1 MSTGANQ
8 IVEVFPISKGAFG
21 LPADWFDVYAPKL
34 IQPSFLLMVLLLM
47 ISIGILALKRFEHAL
62 LEKRL
67 WNIPIIIVIVSFWP
81 HIILSTKNLVDIF
94 NTFLIRDIFQI
105 EWSGFGFP
113 EVDLGSS
120 ILEFLIRGLP
130 NLAYWI
136 IYAFYMIYFF
146 FFAVLGPFVLA
157 KGILSDEIE
166 NFLDVIKE
174 IAVLFLWQT
183 TLAIL
188 VAIIAPD
195 IVSGKASSSYIKASV
210 YFMSLVLSVMI
221 FFVPRITQKF
231 AGHLSASMFP
241 PTVRALGA
249 IFGISLSSRALASVG
264 IPVVPHK
271 WEALTHN
278 TLMVREF
285 AKSTRHQHE
294 VTTLEEEKKLFE
306 RKLETVIEEASDHGS
321 EPSHTDGHPPKNNGE
336 HHKKH
341 EAKGGGEGPQ
351 SNFVKLAKKAKED
364 LKRSPNH
371 DGKDHE

>member
-1 MSTGANQ
+1 MSAGANQ
-8 IVEVFPISKGAFG
+8 IVEVFPIRKGAFG
-21 LPADWFDVYAPKL
+21 LSADWFEVYAPKL

-47 ISIGILALKRFEHAL
+47 ISVGILALKRFEHAHM
-62 LEKRL
+62 EKKL

-81 HIILSTKNLVDIF
+81 HVVLSTKNLIDIF

-105 EWSGFGFP
+105 EWNGFGFP
-113 EVDLGSS
+113 DVDVGSS
-120 ILEFLIRGLP
+120 IIEFLIRGLP
-130 NLAYWI
+130 NLSYWI

-174 IAVLFLWQT
+174 IVVLFLWQT

-195 IVSGKASSSYIKASV
+195 IVSGQASSSYVKASV

-221 FFVPRITQKF
+221 LFVPRITQKF
-231 AGHLSASMFP
+231 AGHLSSSMFP

-249 IFGISLSSRALASVG
+249 IFGISIASRALASVG
-264 IPVVPHK
+264 IPVAHHK
-271 WEALTHN
+271 WEALTHE
-278 TLMVREF
+278 TLMIREF

-294 VTTLEEEKKLFE
+294 VTTLEEDKKLFE
-306 RKLETVIEEASDHGS
+306 RKLETAIEENSDHVS
-321 EPSHTDGHPPKNNGE
+321 ASPHKDGHFPIEKGE

-341 EAKGGGEGPQ
+341 EAKSGEGTQ

-364 LKRSPNH
+364 LKKSPGHH
-371 DGKDHE
+371 DKESE